1 MTMIQEATT
10 KIQTKHSRSSSIR
23 SWIKK
28 KDEASTI
35 QLSEEDMDYIAS
47 NTAISRENIEQQFK
61 VFITNHPDGK
71 ISKKSFK
78 TMMKACYPGANVEK
92 LTKHIWRMYD
102 SNNDGSIDFRELM
115 MVIYLVFISLGFCL
129 YFFLL
134 NLQVLYIMSDGTPEQ
149 NLKQIFKIFDLNNDG
164 KINLEE
170 MNKITKDL
178 SKLFDD
184 DKNMAEN
191 IFKEMDE
198 NKDGEISEEE
208 FIKACLS
215 QKKCSKRFTLKI
227 IDIFLQ

>member
-1 MTMIQEATT
+1 MTMIQETTT
-10 KIQTKHSRSSSIR
+10 KIQPKHSKSSAMLPR

-28 KDEASTI
+28 KDNTNPCSI
-35 QLSEEDMDYIAS
+35 QLSQEDMDYIVS
-47 NTAISRENIEQQFK
+47 NTAISRENIEQQFQ

-78 TMMKACYPGANVEK
+78 TMMKACYPGANVDK

-102 SNNDGSIDFRELM
+102 ANNDGSIDFRELM
-115 MVIYLVFISLGFCL
+115 M
-129 YFFLL
+129 
-134 NLQVLYIMSDGTPEQ
+134 VLYIMSDGTPEQ
-149 NLKQIFKIFDLNNDG
+149 NLKQIFKIFDLNSDG
-164 KINLEE
+164 KINHEE

-178 SKLFDD
+178 SKLFNE
-184 DKNMAEN
+184 DKNLAEN

-198 NKDGEISEEE
+198 NNDGEISEEE

-215 QKKCSKRFTLKI
+215 QKKCSKKFTLKI

>member
-1 MTMIQEATT
+1 MIQEATT
-10 KIQTKHSRSSSIR
+10 KIQTKHSRSSLR

-28 KDEASTI
+28 KDEASTL
-35 QLSEEDMDYIAS
+35 QLSEEDMEYIVT
-47 NTAISRENIEQQFK
+47 NTAISRENIEQQFQ

-115 MVIYLVFISLGFCL
+115 MVIFISRVLSLSFV
-129 YFFLL
+129 L

-178 SKLFDD
+178 SKLFND

>member
-1 MTMIQEATT
+1 MTMIQETTT
-10 KIQTKHSRSSSIR
+10 KIQPKHSRSSIR

-28 KDEASTI
+28 NKDEASSI

-115 MVIYLVFISLGFCL
+115 MV
-129 YFFLL
+129 
-134 NLQVLYIMSDGTPEQ
+134 LYIMSDGTPEQ

-164 KINLEE
+164 KINQEE

-178 SKLFDD
+178 SKLFND